1 MNFDIRK
8 HTIYKVVSGS
18 HAYGF
23 ATEESDFDYR
33 GVAIPPKEYFLG
45 FSNIFE
51 QYEQQTPEDITIF
64 DIRKFFKLAADCNPN
79 VIELL
84 WIPEKWVLK
93 RTKYIDTILENR
105 NLFLSKKVKYTY
117 TGYAIAQL
125 KRIQTHKQ
133 WLLNPVQKKPTRS
146 NYGLPEVSIVGG
158 GIRSILRAAEA
169 EKIDLATI
177 VSPQMLDIVHREKMF
192 FEAQKEYE
200 HYETWK
206 KQRNQKR
213 AVTENRYGYDL
224 KHATHLVRLIRQC
237 KEILT
242 TGTILVERPDKEEM
256 ISIRNGAWSYEQ
268 LLEYV
273 KKEENGIDELC
284 EKCTIL
290 PHHPNI
296 DKLNNLCVQVVE
308 DFLNKEG

>member
-23 ATEESDFDYR
+23 ATEESDIDYR